1 MNAFIQQLSF
11 IMKESCFLVAIG
23 RFLFPIPD
31 LLPYEAEWNGNMTS
45 ADGSPEPRTIPTRT
59 VYPSLPYAGSFAPGV
74 WQECFPVREYHQYLP
89 TCDFIKDHAHSPQH
103 PPRPDAEPARI
114 NCHSNGRLH
123 ICRCRRQQ
131 EHSTHPVE
139 HAIGRLHHHCTR
151 HTIRPHFRGNGGADR
166 VGQHRRIYIHKRR
179 MGQVTKTRN
188 QLGRPDQ

>member
-1 MNAFIQQLSF
+1 
-11 IMKESCFLVAIG
+11 MKSGCFLAVIG
-23 RFLFPIPD
+23 IFLFPIPD
-31 LLPYEAEWNGNMTS
+31 LNSYEAEWNWNMTS

-89 TCDFIKDHAHSPQH
+89 TCDFNDFIKNHVPRPQH

-123 ICRCRRQQ
+123 IRRCRREQG
-131 EHSTHPVE
+131 HSTHPVE

-151 HTIRPHFRGNGGADR
+151 HTIRPHFRRNGGSNHM
-166 VGQHRRIYIHKRR
+166 GQHRRVYIRKRR
-179 MGQVTKTRN
+179 MGQVTKTGN